1 MGPEVSAK
9 TAILKWVV
17 SSTRRR
23 LFANE
28 AIPVQKRLQHG
39 RMLALSKG
47 LFQAGAWPRLSTAQ
61 EMKVYNAYMGLLR
74 AVSGDTIVSA
84 AAPHASDADVID
96 KLSTMAPLVFI
107 RMLRALP
114 FARVV
119 CHAPPVLLQW
129 LSLEAKLRHGWLAV
143 TFDGLKWLASASE
156 TLASLREAS
165 LAQWS
170 TFSAMVEL
178 KRVGRLSRLATSLR

>member
-1 MGPEVSAK
+1 MNV
-9 TAILKWVV
+9 
-17 SSTRRR
+17 
-23 LFANE
+23 
-28 AIPVQKRLQHG
+28 HH
-39 RMLALSKG
+39 
-47 LFQAGAWPRLSTAQ
+47 
-61 EMKVYNAYMGLLR
+61 AYMGLLR
-74 AVSGDTIVSA
+74 AASGDTIVSKE
-84 AAPHASDADVID
+84 APHASDADVID

-107 RMLRALP
+107 RMLRALT

-119 CHAPPVLLQW
+119 CRAPLALIQW

-143 TFDGLKWLASASE
+143 TFDGLEWLASVSE

-178 KRVGRLSRLATSLR
+178 KLVGRLSRLATRPR